1 MNSKLNLIFLQDIS
15 SLSMAER
22 FMSYLI
28 YVSIPA
34 LFSIWTYLTYNN
46 VGYLYLLFSFL
57 FFYACLFVPCFRYES
72 WIRKYGEFSSIK
84 FRSTYQY
91 SSRFLPLLGI
101 GFSAIVLAV
110 SNLLNQLNVGI
121 SIFLSFIIPS
131 VCLFFKTDVF
141 NESSCYLDD
150 ETVFGYPP
158 NYYGLISL
166 IIGVCEAYTIQNL
179 INTDLNLAVLS
190 LIVTAVFQFIAVS
203 PDLFNKIL
211 PFEIRKTEGF
221 ILFIILTIALYLII
235 LNFMGI
241 SISNMNITLNAQN
254 IMTWIAGIIIAI
266 LIIRQGRSMNKKKK

>member
-15 SLSMAER
+15 SLSMTER
-22 FMSYLI
+22 FISYLI

-34 LFSIWTYLTYNN
+34 LFSIWAYLTTNN
-46 VGYLYLLFSFL
+46 VGFLYLLFSFL

-72 WIRKYGEFSSIK
+72 WIEKYGEFSSIK

-91 SSRFLPLLGI
+91 SARFLPLLGI
-101 GFSAIVLAV
+101 GFSAVILAV
-110 SNLLNQLNVGI
+110 SNLLNHLNVGI

-131 VCLFFKTDVF
+131 ACLFFKTDVF

-150 ETVFGYPP
+150 EIVLGYPP

-166 IIGVCEAYTIQNL
+166 IIGLCGAYAVQNL
-179 INTDLNLAVLS
+179 IDADFNLAALS
-190 LIVTAVFQFIAVS
+190 LIVTAIFQFIAVS
-203 PDLFNKIL
+203 PDWFNKIA

-221 ILFIILTIALYLII
+221 VPFIILTVASYLII

-241 SISNMNITLNAQN
+241 PISNMNITPNVPN
-254 IMTWIAGIIIAI
+254 ILAWIAGITIAI
-266 LIIRQGRSMNKKKK
+266 LIIRQGRNMGKKEK